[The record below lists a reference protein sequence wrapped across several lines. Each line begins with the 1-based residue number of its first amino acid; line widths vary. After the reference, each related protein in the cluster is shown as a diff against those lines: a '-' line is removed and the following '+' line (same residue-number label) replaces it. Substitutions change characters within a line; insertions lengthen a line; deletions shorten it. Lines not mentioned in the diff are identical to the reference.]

1 MLGTKG
7 RKLAA
12 AVRRRLLGRAG
23 LRDTVRMASLNTYLR
38 AVELGLLR
46 WRRKGR
52 GGEAGTTGSKDPRL
66 RYRGSPV
73 PVASPAGRG
82 GGNGNRPEVAAL
94 PIVFIHRSNSDYLR
108 YSLAQARASNPRS
121 TIYLLGDESNRG
133 HEGIEHRSIDAY
145 FDEARE
151 FGKIYRHFNS
161 TGVETE
167 RFNFQRWFV
176 LKRFL
181 RETGLERCVYLDS
194 DVLLYAN
201 VTEDRRKFEDFDLAL
216 SHLWCPC
223 TLFLNRVEAL
233 DDFCAFVVDIF
244 SRRNRYDFDRMVA
257 QYALRRKN
265 GLPGGACDM
274 TAFQLFHEA
283 RFGAVGEV
291 SLILDGAVYDPGIGI
306 PAPGLAMDGEI
317 KRILWREGQPFGVH
331 QRTGR
336 EVRFSSLHCQGRHK
350 RRMAELCTAEVLA
363 PVAAGPRA

>member
-23 LRDTVRMASLNTYLR
+23 LREAVRVASLNAYLR
-38 AVELGLLR
+38 AVELGLLG
-46 WRRKGR
+46 RRRRGR
-52 GGEAGTTGSKDPRL
+52 GGEARTTQSKDPRP
-66 RYRGSPV
+66 RQGVSPV
-73 PVASPAGRG
+73 RLGSPAGRG
-82 GGNGNRPEVAAL
+82 AGGGDRGEAAL

-108 YSLAQARASNPRS
+108 YSLAQARASNPAS

-161 TGVETE
+161 TGVEAE

-176 LKRFL
+176 LKHFL

-223 TLFLNRVEAL
+223 TLYLNRVEAL
-233 DDFCAFVVDIF
+233 EDFCAFVVDIF

-291 SLILDGAVYDPGIGI
+291 SLILDGAVYDPAIGI
-306 PAPGLAMDGEI
+306 PAPGLEMDGEI
-317 KRILWREGQPFGVH
+317 KRIVWRDGKPFGVH

-336 EVRFSSLHCQGRHK
+336 EVRLSSLHCQGRHK
-350 RRMAELCTAEVLA
+350 WRMAELCTAAA
-363 PVAAGPRA
+363 PARVAAGAKA